1 MLKQKL
7 TGKDGRAIKIAAA
20 AIAVFALLQ
29 YLALPAWD
37 SARDARQDIAVQE
50 QILAKYRQ
58 AIASAGPRAKEAE
71 GMAERLRRAEARLLQ
86 ADTDALASAE
96 LEKLIKGM
104 AAGNGIELKS
114 SEFNRVVEGQDG
126 YKEIP
131 VGIGFQC
138 RVDQLVNFLSAL
150 QTSERLLSVKKLAV
164 QPAGGAKKEVL
175 VSMTVGGW
183 IKSAGDAGERAQ

>member
-1 MLKQKL
+1 MLRQKL

-20 AIAVFALLQ
+20 AIAAFALLQ
-29 YLALPAWD
+29 YLVLPAWD
-37 SARDARQDIAVQE
+37 RARDARQDIAIQE
-50 QILAKYRQ
+50 QTLAKYRQ
-58 AIASAGPRAKEAE
+58 AITAAGPRAKEAE
-71 GMAERLRRAEARLLQ
+71 NMAERLRQAESRLLQ

-96 LEKLIKGM
+96 LEKLVKGM

-114 SEFNRVVEGQDG
+114 SEFNRVVDGQDG

-150 QTSERLLSVKKLAV
+150 QTSDRLLGVKKLAI
-164 QPAGGAKKEVL
+164 QPTGGAKKEVL

-183 IKSAGDAGERAQ
+183 VNSAGDNENRVQ